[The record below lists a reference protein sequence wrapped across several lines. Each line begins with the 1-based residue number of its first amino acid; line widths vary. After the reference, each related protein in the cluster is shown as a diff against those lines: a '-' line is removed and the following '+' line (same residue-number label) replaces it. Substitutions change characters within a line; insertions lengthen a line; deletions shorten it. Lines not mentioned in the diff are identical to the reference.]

1 MGTTV
6 VTVVP
11 SSLRLYVLIAAALA
25 LVAALGIADRRGYNR
40 ATLQHE
46 AAQAEVERAYIARLQ
61 QRIRDNATLTA
72 RYREA
77 REHADGQTTGR
88 LLLKSTG
95 PRAPAPAASG
105 GGGLGGLSELT
116 TLHFS
121 LGPARF
127 TVELPSSVAVR
138 LPVPLQ
144 GARTL
149 EFNLSAEASGRF
161 SLSIRVNGL
170 RHVQI
175 EARAGVEVGERER
188 ATFGLT
194 ISTTRTIC
202 RRRPLPV
209 AVSTTCCG

>member
-77 REHADGQTTGR
+77 REHADTDYQQALAEIDRQRRRADQLGR
-88 LLLKSTG
+88 LRDPG
-95 PRAPAPAASG
+95 RPATCRPA
-105 GGGLGGLSELT
+105 LSAAA
-116 TLHFS
+116 
-121 LGPARF
+121 GPAGSAADDPAGN
-127 TVELPSSVAVR
+127 E
-138 LPVPLQ
+138 
-144 GARTL
+144 
-149 EFNLSAEASGRF
+149 LSAAAAGF
-161 SLSIRVNGL
+161 LFDL
-170 RHVQI
+170 
-175 EARAGVEVGERER
+175 AADADRAAAYAQTCHRWVMQ
-188 ATFGLT
+188 
-194 ISTTRTIC
+194 TR
-202 RRRPLPV
+202 P
-209 AVSTTCCG
+209 